1 MKIFI
6 GPTGRGLDLSGLTVL
21 PPAQQGDIATEVLK
35 GPDTLILIDGYFTQ
49 HLAPW
54 HKEIL
59 FAIEKGCRVIGA
71 GSLGALRAVEC
82 KRYGME
88 AVGVIAKWYENY
100 TCLDDSEVALAHS
113 CAEDGYVPLSVPLV
127 NIRATVQALNE
138 DPAIIKTCSDIFYM
152 ERSWQKIKSIIG
164 VKADLLKEH
173 YVDQKAIDARAA
185 IQAAKTLGEGK
196 SYEKS
201 DRSIFMTALLATDIT
216 GKDGKRLW
224 ETATFREEATDSWL
238 LAEFASILGIRAS
251 QEQVDACSSRM
262 WANLGIDSE
271 KAAVAWQEKNDVTDE
286 TWNSFA
292 FKEAVKQNAR
302 NWFNAITSGAEAI
315 QVTNRYQLL
324 KGKSYG
330 KTS

>member
-71 GSLGALRAVEC
+71 GSLGALRAAEC

-88 AVGVIAKWYENY
+88 PVGVIAKWYEDY

-113 CAEDGYVPLSVPLV
+113 CAEDGYVPLSIPLV
-127 NIRATVQALNE
+127 NIRATAQALGE
-138 DPAIIKTCSDIFYM
+138 DPSIIKACGDIFFM
-152 ERSWQKIKSIIG
+152 ERSWQKIKSVIG
-164 VKADLLKEH
+164 KKADELKDN
-173 YVDQKAIDARAA
+173 YVDQKQLDAMAA
-185 IQAAKTLGEGK
+185 IEAAKAPRENKPYDK
-196 SYEKS
+196 SN
-201 DRSIFMTALLATDIT
+201 RSVLFTALLAADVT
-216 GKDGKRLW
+216 GKSGKRLW
-224 ETATFREEATDSWL
+224 ETAQLREEATDSWL
-238 LAEFASILGIRAS
+238 LAEFASLLGIGATV
-251 QEQVDACSSRM
+251 QQVDACSSRM
-262 WANLGIDSE
+262 WNALGIDNE
-271 KAAVAWQEKNDVTDE
+271 EAAAAWQRDNDVTNQ

-315 QVTNRYQLL
+315 HITNQYQLL

-330 KTS
+330 

>member
-71 GSLGALRAVEC
+71 GSLGALRAAEC

-88 AVGVIAKWYENY
+88 SVGVIAKWYEDY

-113 CAEDGYVPLSVPLV
+113 CAEDGYVPLSIPLV
-127 NIRATVQALNE
+127 NIRATVKALGE
-138 DPAIIKTCSDIFYM
+138 DPSIIKACAGIFFM
-152 ERSWQKIKSIIG
+152 ERSWQKIKSVIG
-164 VKADLLKEH
+164 VKADVLKEN
-173 YVDQKAIDARAA
+173 YVDQKQLDAIAA
-185 IQAAKTLGEGK
+185 IEAAKVAREDRP
-196 SYEKS
+196 YDKS
-201 DRSIFMTALLATDIT
+201 DCSVFLTALLAADVT

-224 ETATFREEATDSWL
+224 ETARLREEATDSWL
-238 LAEFASILGIRAS
+238 FAEFATALGVGATP
-251 QEQVDACSSRM
+251 QQVEACSSKM
-262 WANLGIDSE
+262 WDNLGIHSE
-271 KAAVAWQEKNDVTDE
+271 EAAMKWQAETGTTDE

-315 QVTNRYQLL
+315 YITNQYQLL

-330 KTS
+330 

>member
-88 AVGVIAKWYENY
+88 PVGVIARWYENY

-127 NIRATVQALNE
+127 NIRATVNALNE
-138 DPAIIKTCSDIFYM
+138 DKDIIETCSKIFFM
-152 ERSWQKIKSIIG
+152 ERSWAKIKSAIG
-164 VKADLLKEH
+164 SKATVLKKN
-173 YVDQKAIDARAA
+173 YVNQKALDAEEA
-185 IQAAKTLGEGK
+185 IRIAKTQRLPIKHESSIK
-196 SYEKS
+196 
-201 DRSIFMTALLATDIT
+201 SIFMTCLLAADIT
-216 GKDGKRLW
+216 DKTGKRLW
-224 ETATFREEATDSWL
+224 ETAKLRDEAVDSWL
-238 LAEFASILGIRAS
+238 LAELAVALGINATK
-251 QEQVDACSSRM
+251 EQVESCSSKM
-262 WANLGIDSE
+262 WNNLGIYSE
-271 KAAVAWQEKNDVTDE
+271 QAAKSWQAETGVTDE

-302 NWFNAITSGAEAI
+302 NWFNAITSGVEAVQI
-315 QVTNRYQLL
+315 TNQYQLL
-324 KGKSYG
+324 TGKL
-330 KTS
+330 

>member
-1 MKIFI
+1 M
-6 GPTGRGLDLSGLTVL
+6 
-21 PPAQQGDIATEVLK
+21 
-35 GPDTLILIDGYFTQ
+35 ILIDGYFTQ

-59 FAIEKGCRVIGA
+59 FAIENGCRVIGA

-88 AVGVIAKWYENY
+88 AVGVIAKWYEDY

-113 CAEDGYVPLSVPLV
+113 CAEDGYVQLSVPLV

-138 DPAIIKTCSDIFYM
+138 NPAIIKACGEIFFM
-152 ERSWQKIKSIIG
+152 ERSWPKIKSVIG
-164 VKADLLKEH
+164 SKADLLKKH
-173 YVDQKAIDARAA
+173 YVDQKQLDAIAA
-185 IQAAKTLGEGK
+185 IEVAKGVMEAK

-224 ETATFREEATDSWL
+224 ETAKLRKEATDAWL
-238 LAEFASILGIRAS
+238 LAEFAGILGIGAS

-262 WANLGIDSE
+262 WANLGIDN
-271 KAAVAWQEKNDVTDE
+271 KDAAAAWQKENDVTDE

-302 NWFNAITSGAEAI
+302 NWFDAITSGAESI

-324 KGKSYG
+324 TGKSYG

>member
-1 MKIFI
+1 MKVFI
-6 GPTGRGLDLSGLTVL
+6 GPTGNGMDLSGLTVL

-35 GPDTLILIDGYFTQ
+35 GPDTLVLIDGYFTQ

-59 FAIEKGCRVIGA
+59 FAIERGCRVIGA

-82 KRYGME
+82 KQYGME
-88 AVGVIAKWYENY
+88 AVGIIAKWYENY

-127 NIRATVQALNE
+127 NIRATVEALKE
-138 DPAIIKTCSDIFYM
+138 DPELIRQCGEIFFM
-152 ERSWQKIKSIIG
+152 ERSWQKIKSVIG
-164 VKADLLKEH
+164 EKANLLKDN
-173 YVDQKAIDARAA
+173 YVNQKAIDALEA
-185 IQAAKTLGEGK
+185 IQVARSPVKPTQREKT
-196 SYEKS
+196 
-201 DRSIFMTALLATDIT
+201 DQSIFMTCLLAADVT

-224 ETATFREEATDSWL
+224 ETATLREEATDSWL
-238 LAEFASILGIRAS
+238 LAEFAGILGIGAN
-251 QEQVDACSSRM
+251 QEQVDELSSKM
-262 WANLGIDSE
+262 WKNLGINCPED
-271 KAAVAWQEKNDVTDE
+271 ADAWQKETGITDE
-286 TWNSFA
+286 AWNSFA

-302 NWFNAITSGAEAI
+302 NWFNAITSGVEAVQI
-315 QVTNRYQLL
+315 TNQYQLL

>member
-88 AVGVIAKWYENY
+88 PVGEIAKWYENY

-113 CAEDGYVPLSVPLV
+113 CAEDGYIPLSVPLV
-127 NIRATVQALNE
+127 NIRATVQALKE
-138 DPAIIKTCSDIFYM
+138 DPGIIKACSDIFYM
-152 ERSWQKIKSIIG
+152 ERSWPKIKSVIG

-173 YVDQKAIDARAA
+173 YVDQKAIDAQAA
-185 IQAAKTLGEGK
+185 IEAAKTPRASRL
-196 SYEKS
+196 Y
-201 DRSIFMTALLATDIT
+201 DRSNHSGCLDGMLAVDVTN
-216 GKDGKRLW
+216 KDGKRLW
-224 ETATFREEATDSWL
+224 ETAQLREEATDFWL
-238 LAEFASILGIRAS
+238 LTEFASLLGIGAS
-251 QEQVDACSSRM
+251 QEQVDFYSSQA
-262 WANLGIDSE
+262 WANLGINSPE
-271 KAAVAWQEKNDVTDE
+271 EAQVWQLQNGITDQ
-286 TWNSFA
+286 TWNLFA

-302 NWFNAITSGAEAI
+302 NWFNAITSGVECI
-315 QVTNRYQLL
+315 QVTNQYQLL
-324 KGKSYG
+324 KNKPYG